1 MEEKVIKGIGV
12 SEGIRIGK
20 AFVFMHSQ
28 NVDIERKITEAEVDQ
43 EEERFQRAVD
53 AAGTEID
60 ELISSDA
67 AQKLDASK
75 IGVLKGQKSILV
87 DPAYCPEIKK
97 LICKNLI
104 SSETAVKQVTEK
116 FAKIFENS
124 KNDYM
129 KERSADIRDI
139 GNRILKILS
148 GEKTVDL
155 KEIKEP
161 VILIA
166 DDLSPTDTIQLN
178 KKYILAFATQK
189 GGKTSHTSIFAKSL
203 GIPAV
208 VGLPDLTGTVSDG
221 DTVIIDG
228 HEGLCI
234 LSPKNDTVDNYFE
247 KRKAE
252 AAEDLL
258 LRENMFNTAA
268 TSDGSRVIVA
278 ANIGSLAD
286 AEFSLGQGA
295 EAVGLFRTEQLF
307 LSRNTFPDEEEQ
319 FREYK
324 SVAEKFSGKEVI
336 IRTLD
341 VGGDKSV
348 RYLNI
353 SKEENPFL
361 GYRAIRLCLDQKELF
376 LTQLRAILRASAFGK
391 LSIMFPMISGYAELM
406 AAKST
411 LDEAKSQL
419 RANKIAYDENI
430 RVGIMIEVP
439 SAALMADV
447 LAQEVDFFSIG
458 TNDLVQYTLAVD
470 RGNEKVSYLYDY
482 FNPAV
487 IRLIKAVADAAH
499 ASGIPVGMCG
509 GMAGDPF
516 AVPLLIG
523 LNLDELSMA
532 AGSIP
537 KIKNVVRQVSK
548 QECIRVASECLQSK
562 TPENVRRIISDFYAN
577 KT

>member
-1 MEEKVIKGIGV
+1 MEEKIIKGIGV
-12 SEGIRIGK
+12 SEGIRIGR

-28 NVDIERKITEAEVDQ
+28 NVDIERKISEAEANQ
-43 EEERFQRAVD
+43 EEERFQRAAD

-60 ELISSDA
+60 ELISDV
-67 AQKLDASK
+67 AQKLDAGK
-75 IGVLKGQKSILV
+75 IGVLKGQKGILA

-97 LICKNLI
+97 LIHKNLL

-116 FAKIFENS
+116 FAKIFENL

-129 KERSADIRDI
+129 KERSADIRDV

-148 GEKTVDL
+148 GKKAVDL
-155 KEIKEP
+155 KTIKEP

-178 KKYILAFATQK
+178 KEYILAFATQK

-203 GIPAV
+203 GIPAA
-208 VGLPDLTGTVSDG
+208 VGLPGLTDAVSDG

-228 HEGLCI
+228 LEGLCI
-234 LSPKNDTVDNYFE
+234 LSPQKDTIDQYLE
-247 KRKAE
+247 KQNAE
-252 AAEDLL
+252 AAEELL
-258 LRENMFNTAA
+258 LRENMLNAAA

-286 AEFSLGQGA
+286 AGFSLEQGA
-295 EAVGLFRTEQLF
+295 KAVGLFRTEQLF

-324 SVAEKFSGKEVI
+324 SVAEKFSEKEVI

-341 VGGDKSV
+341 VGGDKSIS
-348 RYLNI
+348 YLNI
-353 SKEENPFL
+353 PKEDNPFL
-361 GYRAIRLCLDQKELF
+361 GYRAVRLCLNQKELF

-406 AAKST
+406 AAKSV

-419 RANKIAYDENI
+419 KSNKISYDESI

-447 LAQEVDFFSIG
+447 LAQEADFFSIG

-487 IRLIKAVADAAH
+487 IRLIKNIADAAH
-499 ASGIPVGMCG
+499 AAGIPVGMCG
-509 GMAGDPF
+509 GMAGDPS
-516 AVPLLIG
+516 AAPLLIG

-532 AGSIP
+532 AGSVP
-537 KIKNVVRQVSK
+537 KVKNAIRKVSK
-548 QECIRVASECLQSK
+548 QECARLASECAQCK
-562 TPENVRRIISDFYAN
+562 TPEEIHRIIRAFSAN